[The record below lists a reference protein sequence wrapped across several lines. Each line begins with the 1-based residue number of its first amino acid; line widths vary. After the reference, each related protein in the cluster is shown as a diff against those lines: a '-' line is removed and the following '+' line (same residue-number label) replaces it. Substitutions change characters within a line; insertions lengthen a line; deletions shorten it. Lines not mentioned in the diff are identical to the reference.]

1 MQQVTDGQERRV
13 DAAVVGGGLAGLVAA
28 ASLAKGGLNVVLME
42 KSNHA
47 GGRAVT
53 EELEDGYHF
62 NLGPH
67 ALYRKGAARRILREL
82 GVKWTGGLP
91 PTGGG
96 HVIYRGR
103 KFLSP
108 LGTMSLL
115 LTGLL
120 SFREKLEAARLLSSL
135 KSIDTETLDSVSL
148 SQWLYGVTRSERV
161 RQLMMTVV
169 RVTTYSN
176 DAERLSAG
184 AALAQVRLGLEGS
197 VDYLDGGWQTLVDGA
212 LKVARDAGAQVL
224 TGASVIAIR
233 RDGRLGYTLHLRS
246 GETYK
251 AAAVVLATSP
261 SAAVK
266 MIEGGS
272 QTVLH
277 AWEKESLPVKAAC
290 LDVALKRL
298 PQTRSG
304 LFALGIDRPLYCIA
318 HSVSAR
324 LAPAGGAVIHVMK
337 NHSTGEGWDAQADRK
352 ELEELLDLVQPGWRA
367 SLAHARFLPGI
378 TVSNAVVTAARG
390 GTKGRP
396 SPRVQGFDNLY
407 VAGDWVGSEGMLLDA
422 AVASAHHAALAI
434 LERRRSAA
442 PADFHARQPERLI
455 A

>member
-1 MQQVTDGQERRV
+1 MQKITGGQERRA
-13 DAAVVGGGLAGLVAA
+13 DAVVVGGGLAGMVAA
-28 ASLAKGGLNVVLME
+28 ASLAKGGLNVVLTE

-53 EELEDGYHF
+53 EQLEGGYYF

-67 ALYRKGAARRILREL
+67 ALYRKGAAQRILREL

-91 PTGGG
+91 PTKGG

-108 LGTMSLL
+108 LGTTSLL

-120 SFREKLEAARLLSSL
+120 SFKEKIEAARLLSSL
-135 KSIDTETLDSVSL
+135 GSIDTEPLAGVSL
-148 SQWLYGVTRSERV
+148 NEWLDRVTKSERV

-184 AALAQVRLGLEGS
+184 AALAQVRLGLEGN
-197 VDYLDGGWQTLVDGA
+197 VDYLDGGWQTLVDGT
-212 LKVARDAGAQVL
+212 LEVARAAGVQVL
-224 TGASVIAIR
+224 TNASVISIN
-233 RDGRLGYTLHLRS
+233 RDDEGYALRLRS

-251 AAAVVLATSP
+251 ASAVILATGP
-261 SAAVK
+261 SVAVK
-266 MIEGGS
+266 MVEGGGE
-272 QTVLH
+272 TVLH
-277 AWEKESLPVKAAC
+277 EWAVESLPVKAAC
-290 LDVALKRL
+290 LTLALSHL
-298 PQTRSG
+298 PRTRSG

-324 LAPAGGAVIHVMK
+324 LAPEGGAVIHVMK
-337 NHSTGEGWDAQADRK
+337 NHATGEDADARADRK

-367 SLAHARFLPGI
+367 SLMHARFLPSI

-396 SPRVQGFDNLY
+396 GPGVPGFDNLY
-407 VAGDWVGSEGMLLDA
+407 VAGDWVGAEGMLLDA
-422 AVASAHHAALAI
+422 AVASAHHAALAL
-434 LERRRSAA
+434 LEQRRSNA
-442 PADFHARQPERLI
+442 PADRRARRQPERLI